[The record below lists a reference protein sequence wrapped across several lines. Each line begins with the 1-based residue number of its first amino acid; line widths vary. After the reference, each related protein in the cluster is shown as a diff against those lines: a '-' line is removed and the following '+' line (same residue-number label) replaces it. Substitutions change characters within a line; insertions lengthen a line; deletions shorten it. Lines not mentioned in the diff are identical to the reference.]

1 LTLILVLPV
10 RFGYKFL
17 SESDG
22 FTFRVPGPN
31 LHLIFS

>member
-1 LTLILVLPV
+1 VLPV

-22 FTFRVPGPN
+22 FTGRVN
-31 LHLIFS
+31 VDILDRFEIQYFS